1 MVKYKGGVK
10 MKSFNEKARKVSYI
24 VRASMFVLVVAV
36 TSIAVNEGE
45 KINDTSNLDLKAT
58 EVQREI

>member
-1 MVKYKGGVK
+1 